1 MLHGSILRHGAILAC
16 LLAAPAWAQTVGV
29 SGAWVRATVAGQ
41 TATGAFLELKA
52 SRHAALVGAS
62 SPVAKVVQVHEMA
75 MDKGVM
81 RMRPVARLDL
91 AAGKAV
97 ELTPGGY
104 HIMLMGLAKP
114 LKKGDTVPL
123 TLKFEDADK
132 KLSTVEVNAEVRSLT
147 APAMMHDMH

>member
-16 LLAAPAWAQTVGV
+16 LLSAPAWAQTVGV

-52 SRHAALVGAS
+52 SRHEALVSAAC
-62 SPVAKVVQVHEMA
+62 PLAKVVRVHEMA
-75 MDKGVM
+75 MDKGIM

-91 AAGKAV
+91 PAGKTV

-104 HIMLMGLAKP
+104 HIMLIGLVKP
-114 LKKGDTVPL
+114 LKTGDTVPL
-123 TLKFEDADK
+123 TLKFEGEDRK
-132 KLSTVEVNAEVRSLT
+132 ISTVEVNAEVRSLT